1 MLACFA
7 AVAKWEIAV
16 ETVLRSNYDARKP
29 VRENGGDQWEECN
42 ERPLSGDLAA

>member
-16 ETVLRSNYDARKP
+16 ETMHRSNYAALKP
-29 VRENGGDQWEECN
+29 AYENGGDQREECN
-42 ERPLSGDLAA
+42 ELPLSGDLAA